1 MYVLLTII
9 EFLGLLTFLTIFF
22 LKINFLECVRIY
34 QLDEAFANI
43 VISLKYPH

>member
-9 EFLGLLTFLTIFF
+9 EFLGLLTFLTILLFKMIF
-22 LKINFLECVRIY
+22 VEGVRIY
-34 QLDEAFANI
+34 HLDQTFANI